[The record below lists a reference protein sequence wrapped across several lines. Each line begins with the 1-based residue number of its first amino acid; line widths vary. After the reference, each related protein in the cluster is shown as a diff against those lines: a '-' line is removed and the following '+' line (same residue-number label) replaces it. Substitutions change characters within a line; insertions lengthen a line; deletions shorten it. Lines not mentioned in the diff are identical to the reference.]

1 MKTKSY
7 DQMIQERRKL
17 LKSTG
22 IEYDEWAS
30 HQRRG
35 VSPPPLEKSC
45 SEDGILIEMLRP
57 DGTNLEGLSLAKA
70 ISQRESR
77 RKYTSEPLKLEE
89 LSFLLWATQG
99 VKSVDTNKVWTRR
112 TVPSGGSRH
121 PFETY
126 LIVNRVEGL
135 KPGVYRYLPIE
146 HKLLL
151 SESGRP
157 LPEQVSEACW
167 EQTFVGSAS
176 VVFVWAAIPY
186 RTEWRYSVIAY
197 KDILVEAGHIC
208 QNLYLACEAIGAGT
222 CAILAYDQKAMDN
235 LIGVDGENEL
245 TVYLAPVGKV

>member
-57 DGTNLEGLSLAKA
+57 DGTNLGGLSLAKA

-126 LIVNRVEGL
+126 
-135 KPGVYRYLPIE
+135 
-146 HKLLL
+146 
-151 SESGRP
+151 
-157 LPEQVSEACW
+157 
-167 EQTFVGSAS
+167 
-176 VVFVWAAIPY
+176 
-186 RTEWRYSVIAY
+186 
-197 KDILVEAGHIC
+197 
-208 QNLYLACEAIGAGT
+208 
-222 CAILAYDQKAMDN
+222 
-235 LIGVDGENEL
+235 
-245 TVYLAPVGKV
+245 

>member
-1 MKTKSY
+1 MKIKSY
-7 DQMIQERRKL
+7 DEMIHERRML

-22 IEYDEWAS
+22 IEHDEWEP
-30 HQRRG
+30 HQRKG
-35 VSPPPLEKSC
+35 IPPPQLEKPYPN
-45 SEDGILIEMLRP
+45 DGVLIELMSP
-57 DGTNLEGLSLAKA
+57 DDTNLGNISLAKV
-70 ISQRESR
+70 IRQRESR
-77 RKYTSEPLKLEE
+77 RKYTSEPLSLEE

-99 VKSVDTNKVWTRR
+99 LKSVDQNKVWTRR

-135 KPGVYRYLPIE
+135 EPGVYRYLPIE

-151 SESGRP
+151 VNNKKR
-157 LPEQVSEACW
+157 LPHQVSEACY
-167 EQTFVGSAS
+167 EQTFVGESA

-197 KDILVEAGHIC
+197 KDILVEAGHVC

-235 LIGVDGENEL
+235 LIGVDGTNEI